1 VTSPSDDIIDLYER
15 HAHDYVADRGRAV
28 RIEDG
33 WLTRFANLLAPG
45 SAVLDI
51 GCGSGE
57 PIARHLID
65 KGFAVT
71 GVDASPTLISRCRER
86 FPDRNWHVADMRH
99 LALGTTFGGLLA
111 WDSFFHLTPADQR
124 EMFAVFKRHAAKGAA
139 LMFTSGGLLGESI
152 GSYHGDPLYH
162 GSLSPEEYETLL
174 KSAGFRVV
182 AHVTEDPDC
191 GGHTIWLAQA
201 SGGGQ

>member
-71 GVDASPTLISRCRER
+71 GVDASPTLISLCRER

-201 SGGGQ
+201 SGEGQ